1 MGAAIAVIT
10 AKAVPVVFVAIRMM
24 FLPSYIRLLIVACL
38 LSGTGYPVRGTMQ
51 ASCEGF
57 VTLGKSVR

>member
-24 FLPSYIRLLIVACL
+24 FLPSY
-38 LSGTGYPVRGTMQ
+38 SG
-51 ASCEGF
+51 C
-57 VTLGKSVR
+57 